1 MGVSLVFVPKIS
13 TIAHNYSNNAFR
25 LKAERAGSL
34 EYYTTKEGFNA
45 VEVLWE
51 GSFIETLDKF
61 LLNPL
66 SVNKSLRLRIQEFLD
81 HQDKWL
87 NKEFNSSAHYE
98 NILES
103 LDALFLQTTK
113 DRING
118 GK

>member
-1 MGVSLVFVPKIS
+1 M
-13 TIAHNYSNNAFR
+13 
-25 LKAERAGSL
+25 
-34 EYYTTKEGFNA
+34 
-45 VEVLWE
+45 
-51 GSFIETLDKF
+51 
-61 LLNPL
+61 
-66 SVNKSLRLRIQEFLD
+66 NKSLRLRIQEFLD